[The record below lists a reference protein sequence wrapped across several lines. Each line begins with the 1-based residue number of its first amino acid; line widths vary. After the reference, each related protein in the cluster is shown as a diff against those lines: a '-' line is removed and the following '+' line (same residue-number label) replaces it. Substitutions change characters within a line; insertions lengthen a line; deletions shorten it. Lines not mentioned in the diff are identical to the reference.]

1 MNNEE
6 IQANKKKKQK
16 EKLITD
22 IQKNFKSLEEIF
34 KTKKVQEIFNSIGLF
49 SFEEYSKFF
58 QNLSNK
64 EFIAKYDAITH
75 DFSVFKGLLYLI
87 LAVLCFASFINI

>member
-1 MNNEE
+1 MNNKNNKNNEE
-6 IQANKKKKQK
+6 LLNHKRNR

-22 IQKNFKSLEEIF
+22 IQTNFKTLEDIF
-34 KTKKVQEIFNSIGLF
+34 KTEKAQNIFNSIGLF

-64 EFIAKYDAITH
+64 EYTSMSEHPKKNKDPISIDK
-75 DFSVFKGLLYLI
+75 
-87 LAVLCFASFINI
+87 